1 MEECIRDLRT
11 WLIDGKLLLND
22 DETESLVIGTRQQFN
37 KLDPLSLQ
45 VGDHN
50 IDPSFNAGYLGA
62 VIDNSPSMNKSV
74 KPVYK
79 LNLFITDTPGQ
90 GVDNLRYMYHFL
102 SAVTQTLTL
111 SVSDSNTRTCLRRS
125 ISFSSKIC
133 IHVQHTITLINL
145 DSEINK
151 TKSFGLNS
159 TY

>member
-111 SVSDSNTRTCLRRS
+111 YQSAIPIPEHVFGELFRFVPKFVRTASNWE
-125 ISFSSKIC
+125 
-133 IHVQHTITLINL
+133 VQ
-145 DSEINK
+145 
-151 TKSFGLNS
+151 
-159 TY
+159 